1 MYKGHVEHT
10 MNKVLFIM
18 LFSLIGICCN
28 RQGSEQPDGG
38 NMRVHVINENKF
50 VGIGKDFAEYL
61 FGELEFE
68 REING
73 TEELSV
79 ECEVNGMVFLLDFK
93 KEGEELYIYHDVQY
107 PVGTSL

>member
-1 MYKGHVEHT
+1 MVPRMAALKLPRR
-10 MNKVLFIM
+10 MP
-18 LFSLIGICCN
+18 S
-28 RQGSEQPDGG
+28 
-38 NMRVHVINENKF
+38 
-50 VGIGKDFAEYL
+50 FAEYL